1 MAGIKDLWTFN
12 FHKPGKTAPENGGN
26 NIAPPLFSKGGA
38 KLLN

>member
-12 FHKPGKTAPENGGN
+12 FHKPGKNAPGNGGN
-26 NIAPPLFSKGGA
+26 DFAPPFSKGGA